1 MIFGWSNKA
10 RSDGK
15 ARWVTVALVTF
26 LLYTIAFFL
35 LHPQMGGSVAAL
47 SILPVL
53 LTGWALGIRAG
64 LVTGVLVIFL
74 NTLLLNLA
82 GEVGWDVVWRIGGGP
97 GSLALILGG
106 MGAGW
111 VRNLHRRY
119 EEEIAARKLGEGH
132 FRTLFEESP
141 LGMSLVDAGN
151 RFVRVNSRLCE
162 MLGYS
167 AEALTEL
174 TFTDITHPEDVQADL
189 DQAKR
194 LQTGEMPRFDME
206 KRYIRQ
212 DGTVLWVHLTVT
224 TIRDARDGAQ
234 YYLGM
239 VEDIDE
245 RKQAEL
251 ALQRRDRILEAVAY
265 VAQTLLHS
273 PSWEEEIDPMLAR
286 LGEVA
291 KASSVLVLQNE
302 PEPKYAARC
311 RFQWTAEEVTPTSA
325 IDAENGPPPG
335 AFAAWAQVLGRD
347 EAVVGRREQFALPL
361 QEMLA
366 AQGVEALALLPIFVG
381 ERHWGQIAFE
391 RRTLSPEWTG
401 PEIEA
406 LKVAASTLGAVIYRT
421 ETEAKV
427 YQRNRELQLLNRV
440 VVAAT
445 SELEPA
451 AVLETACRELA
462 QAFDLPQA
470 GAALLDDSGEALEVV
485 AEYGTGA
492 GVSAIGER
500 IPLAGN
506 AATEFV
512 MREMRPLVVQDAQ
525 RDPRMAPV
533 HQLMRRRNVASML
546 LLPLEV
552 GGQVIGTLALDATK
566 PRAFSEEDVRLA
578 ATVTAASAQV
588 LEKAELLRRTE
599 EQAAHLAALRDVQ
612 LAISSSLEPEVVY
625 EAIVRHAARLV
636 PSSGVCLFQWDGRT
650 SERLAHYGK
659 TPDSADAVRSIDEGL
674 LPERLDRVGSFVISG
689 RDGEE
694 RRRASLLAPLRYR
707 NRVTGFL
714 AFHEAEDGHAW
725 VEEEISLAE
734 SLTAHAA
741 VTVANSHLH
750 TQTKADA
757 ETVRQ
762 ILNTIPDG
770 VVLLD
775 AEHKI
780 ITANRRGRTYL
791 NWLTEGES
799 PMLEELGG
807 KSLSAFLAPP
817 PSDQAGHE
825 VRMEAE
831 GERVFEVRAT
841 TASAGWVLVIRDVTR
856 EREQQQQLQAQERLA
871 AVGQLSAGIAH
882 DFNNILA
889 VIVLHA
895 EMMQS
900 EALPPQLEQRLHTV
914 YEQAQRASELVQQIL
929 DFGRKAVMRR
939 REFDLLPFLREQVR
953 LLKRTLPETID
964 VELAHESGSYIVD
977 ADSTRLQQALMN
989 LALNARDAM
998 PGGGWLHLTLSRPRD
1013 DAALP
1018 DPDMIA
1024 EEWIHLE
1031 VSDCGSGIA
1040 PEHLP
1045 HVFEPFYT
1053 TKAPGEGSGLGLA
1066 QVYGI
1071 VRQHEGYIDVKST
1084 VGRGTTVTLCLPAV
1098 ERPAPSPEPLE
1109 QPPAHVAQRRVLV
1122 VEDNPIIRDAIAE
1135 ILGTQGYEVQTAD
1148 DGAAAIDLLETNGD
1162 GLELVISDMV
1172 MPQMGGQALF
1182 HALKAHNPDVRMIII
1197 SGYPLDEESR
1207 EFVDESGSVWV
1218 QKPFTQEQLVSAI
1231 RRSLGT

>member
-1 MIFGWSNKA
+1 MTA
-10 RSDGK
+10 
-15 ARWVTVALVTF
+15 ALVAF

-35 LHPQMGGSVAAL
+35 LHPRMGGGVAAL

-53 LTGWALGIRAG
+53 LSGWALGIRAG
-64 LVTGVLVIFL
+64 LAAGVLTIVL

-82 GEVGWDVVWRIGGGP
+82 GEGGWDVVWRIGGGP
-97 GSLALILGG
+97 GSLTLILGG
-106 MGAGW
+106 AGAGW

-119 EEEIAARKLGEGH
+119 QEEIAARKLSEEH

-141 LGMSLVDAGN
+141 LGMSLVDAEN

-167 AEALTEL
+167 AESLTKL
-174 TFTDITHPEDVQADL
+174 SFTDITHPEDLQADL
-189 DQAKR
+189 EHAKR
-194 LQTGEMPRFDME
+194 LRAGEIPRFNME

-212 DGTVLWVHLTVT
+212 DGTLLWVHLTVT
-224 TIRDARDGAQ
+224 TIHDARDGAQ

-265 VAQTLLHS
+265 AAQTLLHS
-273 PSWEEEIDPMLAR
+273 QSWEEEIDAVLAR

-291 KASSVLVLQNE
+291 KASSVLVLQNQPD
-302 PEPKYAARC
+302 PEHAVRC
-311 RFQWTAEEVTPTSA
+311 RSQWMADDVAPASVTPP
-325 IDAENGPPPG
+325 ENRPSPE
-335 AFAAWAQVLGRD
+335 AFTRWTETLGRG
-347 EAVVGRREQFALPL
+347 EAVVGRREQFAVPL

-381 ERHWGQIAFE
+381 ERNWGQIAFE

-421 ETEAKV
+421 ETEAQV
-427 YQRNRELQLLNRV
+427 HQRNRELQLLNRV

-445 SELEPA
+445 SELEPF

-462 QAFDLPQA
+462 QAFSLPQA

-485 AEYGTGA
+485 AEYRTGA
-492 GVSAIGER
+492 GVSALGER

-506 AATEFV
+506 VATEIV
-512 MREMRPLVVQDAQ
+512 MREKRPLIVQDAQ
-525 RDPRMAPV
+525 RDPRMTPV

-552 GGQVIGTLALDATK
+552 DGQVVGTLGLDAAK

-588 LEKAELLRRTE
+588 LEKAELLQRTE
-599 EQAAHLAALRDVQ
+599 EQAAQLAALRDVQ
-612 LAISSSLEPEVVY
+612 LAISSSLEPKVVY

-636 PSSGVCLFQWDGRT
+636 PSSGVCLFRWDGQT
-650 SERLAHYGK
+650 NERLAHYGK
-659 TPDSADAVRSIDEGL
+659 AADPSDVVHSLDEGL
-674 LPERLDRVGSFVISG
+674 LPERLDEAGSFVIPR
-689 RDGEE
+689 RDGEKH
-694 RRRASLLAPLRYR
+694 RWASLLVPLRYR
-707 NRVTGFL
+707 ERATGFL
-714 AFHEAEDGHAW
+714 AFHEAEGGHAW
-725 VEEEISLAE
+725 VEEEIALAE
-734 SLTAHAA
+734 SLAA
-741 VTVANSHLH
+741 QAAITVANTRLH
-750 TQTKADA
+750 AQTKADA

-791 NWLTEGES
+791 DWLTEGES
-799 PMLEELGG
+799 PTLEELGG

-825 VRMEAE
+825 VRLEAN
-831 GERVFEVRAT
+831 GKRVFEVRAA
-841 TASAGWVLVIRDVTR
+841 TAPAGWVLAIRDVTR
-856 EREQQQQLQAQERLA
+856 DREQQQQLQAQERLA

-889 VIVLHA
+889 VIILHA
-895 EMMQS
+895 EMMS
-900 EALPPQLEQRLHTV
+900 TEALPPKVEQRLDTV

-939 REFDLLPFLREQVR
+939 REFDLLPFLREQVT
-953 LLKRTLPETID
+953 LLRRTLPATID
-964 VELAHESGSYIVD
+964 IELTHESGSYIVD

-998 PGGGWLHLTLSRPRD
+998 KDGGSLHLDLSRPEGSVQ
-1013 DAALP
+1013 LP
-1018 DPDMIA
+1018 DANMVG
-1024 EEWIHLE
+1024 EEWIRLD
-1031 VSDCGSGIA
+1031 VSDCGTGIE
-1040 PEHLP
+1040 PEHLA

-1053 TKAPGEGSGLGLA
+1053 TKAPGDGSGLGLA

-1071 VRQHEGYIDVKST
+1071 VRQHEGHVEVKST
-1084 VGRGTTVTLCLPAV
+1084 VGRGTTFTLYLPAV
-1098 ERPAPSPEPLE
+1098 ERAAPSPEPLE
-1109 QPPAHVAQRRVLV
+1109 QPPAHAAQQRILV
-1122 VEDNPIIRDAIAE
+1122 VEDNPMIRDAIAE
-1135 ILGTQGYEVQTAD
+1135 ILGKQGYDVQTAE
-1148 DGAAAIDLLETNGD
+1148 DGAAAIDLLKANGD
-1162 GLELVISDMV
+1162 DVELVISDMV
-1172 MPQMGGQALF
+1172 MPQMGGKALF
-1182 HALKAHNPDVRMIII
+1182 HALKAHNPDVRMVLI
-1197 SGYPLDEESR
+1197 SGYPLDEESQQ
-1207 EFVDESGSVWV
+1207 FVDESGSVWV
-1218 QKPFTQEQLVSAI
+1218 QKPFTQEQLLSAI
-1231 RRSLGT
+1231 RHSLAT